1 MTKPV
6 QDDHVYHIVL
16 FAFRGE
22 KRASDVLE
30 DIERGQKMSGYRILA
45 QAVVERNVQGKV
57 TVHEPGRGG
66 VGGTMGAVAGGLLGL
81 FGGPLAVV
89 VLAIGGGVA
98 GGIAGHFAGR
108 AIPAEDLRK
117 FGDALPPDSSGLV
130 VLAEDTEAERIVGEL
145 EGYAVDV
152 VTVTV
157 GDELSGELDTMLA
170 AEMTP
175 TGGAAPASG
184 STSTTPASGDAT
196 TTTTPAATTTS
207 TTTTPA
213 AGGPTSST
221 TEGSTTPAGTPNP

>member
-22 KRASDVLE
+22 KRAGDVLE

-145 EGYAVDV
+145 QGYAVDV

-175 TGGAAPASG
+175 TGGAALAPAAAGATTATAPAGESSPAPAQAAEG
-184 STSTTPASGDAT
+184 TTDATSTVEGSAKPAG
-196 TTTTPAATTTS
+196 
-207 TTTTPA
+207 
-213 AGGPTSST
+213 TSST
-221 TEGSTTPAGTPNP
+221 

>member
-22 KRASDVLE
+22 KRAGDVLE

-45 QAVVERNVQGKV
+45 QAVVERSVQGKV

-130 VLAEDTEAERIVGEL
+130 VLAEDTEAERIIGEL

-157 GDELSGELDTMLA
+157 GDELSGEIDTMLA

-175 TGGAAPASG
+175 TGGAAATAAPASG
-184 STSTTPASGDAT
+184 SSTTPATADSSP
-196 TTTTPAATTTS
+196 TTPTAGS

-213 AGGPTSST
+213 AGST
-221 TEGSTTPAGTPNP
+221 TTPAGTSNT